1 MAKTVTFLDSRYELY
16 ILPEARNKMELY
28 CDLSDGEIGWLAFVE
43 KFDNQGFLI
52 TDCVLL
58 KQEVNGTT
66 TEIDPMALIE
76 FWNETPIEKQCKIKC
91 WGHSHVNM
99 SPTPSGQDDSQMEY
113 FKDGNPWFI
122 RLITNKKRE
131 YNIDIFD
138 YANGIKIHMDQAD
151 LKTFNPAESE
161 MRKNIEEEIKAKV
174 SKKTYSTPVKT
185 TTPAKTSGTAW
196 SNSKS
201 FYKGGGKKKGAES
214 TKPMLEDIDV
224 KYVSSFDEILNDPNY
239 WQDVLGN

>member
-1 MAKTVTFLDSRYELY
+1 MARTIELLDNRYDLF

-28 CDLSDGEIGWLAFVE
+28 CDLSEGEIGWLAFVE

-58 KQEVNGTT
+58 EQEVHSTT
-66 TEIDPMALIE
+66 TEITPEGLLK
-76 FWNETPIEKQCKIKC
+76 FWNNTPIEQQCKIKM

-99 SPTPSGQDDSQMEY
+99 GVSPSSQDNSQMEY

-131 YNIDIFD
+131 YHIDIYD

-151 LKTFNPAESE
+151 LITYNPKQNEL
-161 MRKNIEEEIKAKV
+161 RKAIEEEIKEKV
-174 SKKTYSTPVKT
+174 KKKEYKSLPSSYNSSYYKSGGYEKSKKNESKETKDMLSDIEVKH
-185 TTPAKTSGTAW
+185 
-196 SNSKS
+196 
-201 FYKGGGKKKGAES
+201 
-214 TKPMLEDIDV
+214 I
-224 KYVSSFDEILNDPNY
+224 SSFKDILNDPDY
-239 WQDVLGN
+239 WQEEFI

>member
-16 ILPEARNKMELY
+16 ILPEARSKMELY

-43 KFDNQGFLI
+43 RFEGVGFLI

-58 KQEVNGTT
+58 KQEVHSTT
-66 TEIDPMALIE
+66 TEIDPAALLD
-76 FWNETPIEKQCKIKC
+76 FWNDTPVDQQCKIKM

-99 SPTPSGQDDSQMEY
+99 APNPSGQDDSQMEY

-131 YNIDIFD
+131 YHIDIYD
-138 YANGIKIHMDQAD
+138 YENGLKVHMDQAD
-151 LKTFNPAESE
+151 LKDYNPKASE
-161 MRKNIEEEIKAKV
+161 LRKSIEEEIKEKV
-174 SKKTYSTPVKT
+174 KKKEYKSTSS
-185 TTPAKTSGTAW
+185 PALPYNRPSRTVYT
-196 SNSKS
+196 NR
-201 FYKGGGKKKGAES
+201 GGKKND

-224 KYVSSFDEILNDPNY
+224 RYVGNFDEVLNDPNY
-239 WQDVLGN
+239 WQDILSLN

>member
-1 MAKTVTFLDSRYELY
+1 MAKTVAFLDNRYELY
-16 ILPEARNKMELY
+16 ILPQARQKMEMY

-43 KFDNQGFLI
+43 KFDGVGFLI

-76 FWNETPIEKQCKIKC
+76 FWNETAPEQQCKIKM

-131 YNIDIFD
+131 YHIDIFD
-138 YANGIKIHMDQAD
+138 YQNGLKIHMDQAD
-151 LKTFNPAESE
+151 LKDYNPAAAEL
-161 MRKNIEEEIKAKV
+161 RTQIEEEIKNKV
-174 SKKTYSTPVKT
+174 SKKTY
-185 TTPAKTSGTAW
+185 TTPAKTYTPSRTVY
-196 SNSKS
+196 SNT
-201 FYKGGGKKKGAES
+201 GKKSQKNAV
-214 TKPMLEDIDV
+214 KPMLDDIDV
-224 KYVSSFDEILNDPNY
+224 KYVGSFDEILNDPNY
-239 WQDVLGN
+239 WQDVLDV

>member
-1 MAKTVTFLDSRYELY
+1 MAKTVTFLDSRYEVY
-16 ILPEARNKMELY
+16 ILPQARQKMEMY

-43 KFDNQGFLI
+43 KYEGVGYLI

-76 FWNETPIEKQCKIKC
+76 FWNETPIEKQALIKM

-99 SPTPSGQDDSQMEY
+99 GVTPSGQDDSQMEY
-113 FKDGNPWFI
+113 FKDGNDWFI

-131 YNIDIFD
+131 YHIDIFD
-138 YANGIKIHMDQAD
+138 YKNGLKVHMDQAD
-151 LKTFNPAESE
+151 LKDYNPGATEL
-161 MRKNIEEEIKAKV
+161 RKSIEEEIKSKV
-174 SKKTYSTPVKT
+174 SKKTYTAP
-185 TTPAKTSGTAW
+185 KTSYPVTKYSGA
-196 SNSKS
+196 
-201 FYKGGGKKKGAES
+201 GKKS
-214 TKPMLEDIDV
+214 TKKDVKKPMLEDIDV
-224 KYVSSFDEILNDPNY
+224 KYVGSFDEILNDPNY

>member
-1 MAKTVTFLDSRYELY
+1 MAKTVAFLDNRYELY
-16 ILPEARNKMELY
+16 ILPQARQKMEMY

-43 KFDNQGFLI
+43 KFDGVGFLI

-76 FWNETPIEKQCKIKC
+76 FWNETAPEQQCKIKM

-131 YNIDIFD
+131 YHIDIFD
-138 YANGIKIHMDQAD
+138 YQNGLKIHMDQAD
-151 LKTFNPAESE
+151 LKDYNPAAAEL
-161 MRKNIEEEIKAKV
+161 RTQIEEEIKNKV
-174 SKKTYSTPVKT
+174 SKKTY
-185 TTPAKTSGTAW
+185 TTPAKTYTPSRTVY
-196 SNSKS
+196 SNA
-201 FYKGGGKKKGAES
+201 GKKSQKNAV
-214 TKPMLEDIDV
+214 KPMLDDIDV
-224 KYVSSFDEILNDPNY
+224 KYVGSFDEILNDPNY
-239 WQDVLGN
+239 WQDVLDV